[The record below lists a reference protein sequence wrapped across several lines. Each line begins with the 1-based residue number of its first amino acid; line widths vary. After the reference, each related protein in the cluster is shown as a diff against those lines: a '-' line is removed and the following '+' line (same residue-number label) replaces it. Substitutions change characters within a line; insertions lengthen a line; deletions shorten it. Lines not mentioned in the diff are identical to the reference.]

1 MGEVVLYIAAS
12 LDGYIARTDGDVSW
26 LDAYQGEDQQADYEA
41 FYETVRALVMGSR
54 TYEQILSFGD
64 WPYAERRT
72 YVLGQRRLPVPSG
85 ADVTFYAGG
94 PEDLMRMVRTFTQS
108 DVWLVGGA
116 RVVGSFLKAG
126 LVNSLRLAVVPVVL
140 GEGIALFE
148 RSLGGLSLEL
158 EEEHR
163 FESGIVELSYSVS

>member
-26 LDAYQGEDQQADYEA
+26 LDAYQSKDQQADYEA
-41 FYETVRALVMGSR
+41 FYETVGALVMGSR
-54 TYEQILSFGD
+54 TYEQILTFGD
-64 WPYAERRT
+64 WPYPGRQT
-72 YVLGQRRLPVPSG
+72 YVLGQRRLPVPDG
-85 ADVTFYAGG
+85 AEVTFYAGG
-94 PEDLMRMVRTFTQS
+94 PEDLMRMVRGFTQG

-126 LVNSLRLAVVPVVL
+126 LVNTLRLAVVPVVL

-148 RSLGGLSLEL
+148 RSLGGLSLKL
-158 EEEHR
+158 QGEHR
-163 FESGIVELSYSVS
+163 FESGIVELSYSIS